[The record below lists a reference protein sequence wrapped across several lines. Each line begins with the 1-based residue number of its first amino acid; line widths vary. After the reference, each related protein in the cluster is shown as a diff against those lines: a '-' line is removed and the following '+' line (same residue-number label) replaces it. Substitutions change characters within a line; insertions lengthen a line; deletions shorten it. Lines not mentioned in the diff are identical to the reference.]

1 MHVYTSRSAYLQAL
15 QIVVVSNE
23 VFDSISQ
30 QLPTIKSK
38 LMMCLSFTLVK
49 VLILFV
55 IFPEFTIQLL
65 IATQTK

>member
-1 MHVYTSRSAYLQAL
+1 MYVYTSRSAYLQAL

>member
-1 MHVYTSRSAYLQAL
+1 MRVYTSRSAYLQAL
-15 QIVVVSNE
+15 QIVVVSIE

-49 VLILFV
+49 VLILFS

>member
-38 LMMCLSFTLVK
+38 LMICLSFSLVK

>member
-1 MHVYTSRSAYLQAL
+1 MHVYTSHSAYLQAL
-15 QIVVVSNE
+15 QIVVVSIE

-49 VLILFV
+49 VLILFA

>member
-15 QIVVVSNE
+15 QIVVVSIE
-23 VFDSISQ
+23 VSYSISQ

>member
-30 QLPTIKSK
+30 QLPTIKSR

>member
-38 LMMCLSFTLVK
+38 LMICLSFTLVK